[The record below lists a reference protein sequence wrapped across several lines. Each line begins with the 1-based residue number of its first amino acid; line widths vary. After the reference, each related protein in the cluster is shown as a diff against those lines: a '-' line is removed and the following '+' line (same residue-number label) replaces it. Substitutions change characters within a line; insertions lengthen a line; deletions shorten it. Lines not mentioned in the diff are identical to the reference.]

1 MFQSRTD
8 ESSKQEGG
16 NEDDDKKTLAT
27 RFRRLKTDYKD
38 PVTHVYLQ
46 FYVSALPLVTNF
58 NMFLQRS
65 DPQGHNV
72 QPMVKELIKKIA
84 QRIMKPEILKE
95 PIDITT
101 LLQDGENVLP

>member
-1 MFQSRTD
+1 MTI
-8 ESSKQEGG
+8 
-16 NEDDDKKTLAT
+16 KKILAT
-27 RFRRLKTDYKD
+27 RFRRLKNDYKD
-38 PVTHVYLQ
+38 PSTHVYLQ

-65 DPQGHNV
+65 DPQGHDV
-72 QPMVKELIKKIA
+72 LPMIRELIQKIA

-101 LLQDGENVLP
+101 LLQDEEHYIYWCVCKITSWDHTRR

>member
-1 MFQSRTD
+1 
-8 ESSKQEGG
+8 
-16 NEDDDKKTLAT
+16 
-27 RFRRLKTDYKD
+27 
-38 PVTHVYLQ
+38 
-46 FYVSALPLVTNF
+46 
-58 NMFLQRS
+58 MFLQRS

-101 LLQDGENVLP
+101 LLQDEENVLPLNEIYIGVFAKLLLETMLEKKVRY